1 MTKHSRADGFTP
13 HPIITAHGSQHAQP
27 KITTVQPAAGPTEG
41 EVGLGKSLNNPVP
54 CKSWRLMMSL
64 PID

>member
-27 KITTVQPAAGPTEG
+27 KITTMQPAAGPTEG
-41 EVGLGKSLNNPVP
+41 EVGLGKSLNNPAP
-54 CKSWRLMMSL
+54 CKSW
-64 PID
+64 